1 VGQEAEGDLAV
12 LAMIGAGG
20 ESGAE
25 VAFDHA
31 EDRLDL
37 PALAVGFLG
46 ESSAHQTTVMAVDWP
61 RSAVF
66 AGPSTFGGRDDAA
79 DAQALTAP
87 PVEALGLVAGVA
99 EERPELLPLPGLV
112 EGAFVFDGVGL
123 GATVGDDAQDQVTAG
138 IAEGRKLGITGLFVG
153 LMPLAATGEVVRDVA
168 RLQTR
173 GVDGRQA
180 ADGRDQAEAASLVD
194 GRVEEPREGV
204 FFRKRRSA

>member
-1 VGQEAEGDLAV
+1 
-12 LAMIGAGG
+12 
-20 ESGAE
+20 
-25 VAFDHA
+25 
-31 EDRLDL
+31 
-37 PALAVGFLG
+37 
-46 ESSAHQTTVMAVDWP
+46 
-61 RSAVF
+61 
-66 AGPSTFGGRDDAA
+66 
-79 DAQALTAP
+79 
-87 PVEALGLVAGVA
+87 
-99 EERPELLPLPGLV
+99 
-112 EGAFVFDGVGL
+112 
-123 GATVGDDAQDQVTAG
+123 VTAG